1 MKRTLPSHL
10 ATGLLLGLLI
20 VPTPPTQAQFTV
32 WDPTNYALQLEK
44 KIAEVNRWI
53 QTYQHYVNMFDKT
66 VQQLTTMQG
75 VLKTVDEHL
84 LQNVRVVRLVSSVG
98 QIIRG
103 SYLLKRQL
111 EGLITYRIA
120 MLRNI
125 DDRLRN
131 GIFNPEA
138 DLNDLENY
146 LKYTIGRSSQETVA
160 KLDRLARNDSQLESW
175 CVRRQQVQ
183 EDTAAAQKT
192 LKEAIDQLEAERGKP
207 SPDQANIAHLN
218 DVIIQQQNFI
228 AALEKEHADLQDK
241 ITERAAKYGL
251 RLQDMENFAF
261 SIQTVNDGWRT
272 LQQTKDEIQTTLT
285 NLIIG
290 AQQP

>member
-1 MKRTLPSHL
+1 MKRTLSFHL

-20 VPTPPTQAQFTV
+20 VPTPAVQAQFTV
-32 WDPTNYALQLEK
+32 WDPTNYALQLQK
-44 KIAEVNRWI
+44 KIEEAARWLE
-53 QTYQHYVNMFDKT
+53 TVKHYATMVDKT

-75 VLKTVDEHL
+75 VLKTVDQQLAH
-84 LQNVRVVRLVSSVG
+84 NVRLVRFVASVG
-98 QIIRG
+98 AIVRG
-103 SYLLKRQL
+103 SYQLKRQL
-111 EGLITYRIA
+111 EGMITYRIA

-138 DLNDLENY
+138 DLNDLQNY
-146 LKYTIGRSSQETVA
+146 LKFTIGRSAQETVA
-160 KLDRLARNDSQLESW
+160 LLDKLARNDSQLESW
-175 CVRRQQVQ
+175 CVRLQQV
-183 EDTAAAQKT
+183 DKDVAAAHDT
-192 LKEAIDQLEAERGKP
+192 LDKAIAQLDAEKNKP
-207 SPDQANIAHLN
+207 DPDQANLAHLN

-261 SIQTVNDGWRT
+261 SIETVNDGWRT

-285 NLIIG
+285 NLIMG
-290 AQQP
+290 VQ